1 MMNIHSVAAS
11 SHPSRHEIETEGE
24 TTFRSMAGRPRRASG
39 RTDAKTVVIESQPQR
54 TAVTA
59 AAPPAAAAIDVALLA
74 AR

>member
-39 RTDAKTVVIESQPQR
+39 RTDAKTVVIESQP
-54 TAVTA
+54 
-59 AAPPAAAAIDVALLA
+59 
-74 AR
+74 